1 MKRSRLPLML
11 SQMALVGLL
20 VTVCGCQQWK
30 MFYQHPSALPL
41 GTLSDPVWQNQ
52 EVNAELADFI
62 VYQHEFKE
70 GAEYLNTA
78 GEDHVRRI
86 AARLSS
92 GQDAT
97 VIVERSFMTP
107 RENTKYHY
115 PVHPNPQL
123 DLRRREILVRSLVAM
138 GIVDAEER
146 VVVAPSFAEGFRSHE
161 AEAAYQ
167 RGMSSYGGGGGG
179 GGGGF
184 GGGGFF

>member
-20 VTVCGCQQWK
+20 VTACGCQQWK